1 MMQGQK
7 EICNLI
13 TGHKLWPINI
23 VMDIVKLIL
32 PK

>member
-1 MMQGQK
+1 MQGQK